1 MYNGKP
7 MTLTAESVSNYL
19 KDKVG
24 LDISAITP
32 ETALFTSNLLD
43 SFSLVDLI
51 LFVESETGTKIDPDD
66 VRIENFDSVSRII
79 HFVKSR
85 AGPGV
90 T

>member
-1 MYNGKP
+1 MYDGKLT
-7 MTLTAESVSNYL
+7 TLTAESVSKYL
-19 KDKVG
+19 KDQVG
-24 LDISAITP
+24 LDTSTITP

-79 HFVKSR
+79 HFVNSK
-85 AGPGV
+85 AGDGA
-90 T
+90 

>member
-1 MYNGKP
+1 MS
-7 MTLTAESVSNYL
+7 LTAESVSKYL
-19 KDKVG
+19 KDEIG
-24 LDISAITP
+24 LDTGAITP

-51 LFVESETGTKIDPDD
+51 LFVESETGTRIDPDD

-79 HFVKSR
+79 HFVKSK
-85 AGPGV
+85 AGHTV